1 MSVVLILKDSEAQLC
16 ELHASQRRSL
26 GLRAQLLG
34 DAYSD
39 SFGQKGAKHCGVH
52 PVTQPRSPH
61 FPFISRLSLYLFYW
75 DGFFGSLIIGILAL
89 FAGL

>member
-1 MSVVLILKDSEAQLC
+1 MSVVLILKDSGARLC

-26 GLRAQLLG
+26 GLRAQLLV
-34 DAYSD
+34 DAYSAP
-39 SFGQKGAKHCGVH
+39 FGQKRAKHWGVH

-61 FPFISRLSLYLFYW
+61 FPFISRLSLHLFYW
-75 DGFFGSLIIGILAL
+75 GGFFGSPIIGILAL